1 MTCETFELNVTL
13 IASFLAQEPSGR
25 LSIFIWKRTIVI
37 LEHLVF
43 LLNGFC
49 L

>member
-1 MTCETFELNVTL
+1 MTCETFELTVPYVTL

-43 LLNGFC
+43 L
-49 L
+49 